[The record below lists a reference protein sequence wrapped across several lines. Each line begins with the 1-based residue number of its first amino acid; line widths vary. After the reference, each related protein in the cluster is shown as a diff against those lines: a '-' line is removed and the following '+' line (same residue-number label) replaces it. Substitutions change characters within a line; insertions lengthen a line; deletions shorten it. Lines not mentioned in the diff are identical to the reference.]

1 MQGETYGKLSVRI
14 PVDTHARLRD
24 IAKIRNDTIGHVIT
38 QMVAEIDEQRFWEEF
53 RESAARIRA
62 DPVAWREMQ
71 EEQRF
76 YDGSLIDGLEPET
89 WPDK

>member
-1 MQGETYGKLSVRI
+1 MASVPVRI
-14 PVDTHARLRD
+14 PTDTHARLRD

-53 RESAARIRA
+53 RESAAWIRA

-71 EEQRF
+71 EEQRI
-76 YDGSLIDGLEPET
+76 YDGSFSDGLEPET